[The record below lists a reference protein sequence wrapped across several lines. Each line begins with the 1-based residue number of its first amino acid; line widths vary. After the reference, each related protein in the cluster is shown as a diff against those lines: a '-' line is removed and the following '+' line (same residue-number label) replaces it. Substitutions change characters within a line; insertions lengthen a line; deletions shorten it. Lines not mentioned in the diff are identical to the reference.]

1 MKKTFIALT
10 AACLFSG
17 GPLLAAEHEVGQK
30 NKAFSH
36 QTLTVAVGDSVNFTN
51 QDPFYHNIYSL
62 SDTQTFDLGSYPK
75 GQYGTV
81 VFEREGKV
89 EIECA
94 IHPQMHMT
102 IHVHTNESGEAHEKN
117 PKSQD

>member
-1 MKKTFIALT
+1 MKKTLIILT
-10 AACLFSG
+10 SAVVFCVQ
-17 GPLLAAEHEVGQK
+17 PLSAAEYEVGQQ
-30 NKAFSH
+30 NKAFTH
-36 QTLTVAVGDSVNFTN
+36 DKLTVEVGDSVSFTN

-75 GQYGTV
+75 GQFGTV
-81 VFEREGKV
+81 VFENEGNV

-102 IHVHTNESGEAHEKN
+102 IHVNAKESGETHEE
-117 PKSQD
+117 DLE